1 MEGFWICPGALT
13 KIQKTPYIA
22 MEKQTDKPPVQ
33 KSKKLRAASMSIG
46 VNLFLIVIKLAVAI
60 ITGSLAIFAELA
72 HSFFDMIASIFAYTG
87 IKKAE
92 EPADSSHHYGHEKFE
107 NLSSLAQTI
116 LIVITSVIIIYEALD
131 RIRSPKPIE
140 ATELGLIAMVAT
152 IGVDYFV
159 SKYLH
164 KASEEHGSSAL
175 EADAYHFTT
184 DMLGAIAVI
193 VGLVFVMAGFTMFD
207 SFAAIFVALL
217 MLWISYRLGRKSI
230 NALMDVSP
238 QDAVMKQ
245 IGAIISST
253 PGVENFHKL
262 KARYV
267 GKKILVDVHVQ
278 VSCNITVQEG
288 HDISHDVKERLIA
301 EFPDIKEVTIHIE
314 PNPP

>member
-1 MEGFWICPGALT
+1 
-13 KIQKTPYIA
+13 
-22 MEKQTDKPPVQ
+22 MEKQTDKSSVQ
-33 KSKKLRAASMSIG
+33 RSEKLRAASMSIG
-46 VNLFLIVIKLAVAI
+46 VNVFLIIMKLAVAI

-72 HSFFDMIASIFAYTG
+72 HSFFDMIASTFAYTG

-92 EPADSSHHYGHEKFE
+92 EPADETHHYGHEKFE

-131 RIRSPKPIE
+131 RIRFPKPIE
-140 ATELGLIAMVAT
+140 ATELGLIAMVVT

-164 KASEEHGSSAL
+164 KAGEEHGSSAL

-184 DMLGAIAVI
+184 DLWGAIAVI

-207 SFAAIFVALL
+207 SIAAIFVALL
-217 MLWISYRLGRKSI
+217 MLWISYHLGKKSI

-238 QDAVMKQ
+238 SDAVMEQ
-245 IGAIISST
+245 ICTVISST

-262 KARYV
+262 KARNI
-267 GKKILVDVHVQ
+267 GNKMLVELHVHV
-278 VSCNITVQEG
+278 SHCITVQEG
-288 HDISHDVKERLIA
+288 HDISHDVKERLMA
-301 EFPDIKEVTIHIE
+301 EFQNIKEVTIHVE
-314 PNPP
+314 PDNRTKNEK

>member
-1 MEGFWICPGALT
+1 
-13 KIQKTPYIA
+13 
-22 MEKQTDKPPVQ
+22 MEKQTDKQPA
-33 KSKKLRAASMSIG
+33 KRSEKLNAASISII
-46 VNLFLIVIKLAVAI
+46 VNVFLIVMKLAVAV
-60 ITGSLAIFAELA
+60 ITGSLAILAELA

-92 EPADSSHHYGHEKFE
+92 EPADETHHYGHEKFE

-131 RIRSPKPIE
+131 RLASPKPIE
-140 ATELGLIAMVAT
+140 ATELGLIAMVVT

-164 KASEEHGSSAL
+164 KAGEEHGSSAL

-193 VGLVFVMAGFTMFD
+193 VGLAFVMAGFTMFD
-207 SFAAIFVALL
+207 SIAAIFVALL
-217 MLWISYRLGRKSI
+217 MLWISYHLGKKSI

-238 QDAVMKQ
+238 PDVVMER
-245 IGAIISST
+245 ICTVISST

-262 KARYV
+262 KARNV
-267 GKKILVDVHVQ
+267 GNKMLVEFHVHV
-278 VSCNITVQEG
+278 SHCITVQEG
-288 HDISHDVKERLIA
+288 HDISHNVKERLMA
-301 EFPDIKEVTIHIE
+301 EFPNIKEVTIHVE
-314 PNPP
+314 PNHPKGNEKIIND